1 VKQKNG
7 AKSQREQE
15 SPLISSFFFN
25 FHKGD
30 IVNNFCVR
38 MLSISLGLLSLL
50 GLNVQAD
57 TYPNKSIKLV
67 VPYTP
72 GGGTDILARM
82 LSRDLS
88 KALGVTVLIDN
99 KPGADGIIG
108 TDIVVKSPPDGY
120 TLLIDGTSQ
129 AYNVAFGKKL
139 PYLSSRDLEP
149 VAQTAIQQVLLVV
162 NTSLPINSVKEL
174 IAYAKANPGK
184 LSYGSSSNANTLPME
199 LLKISTGIDVVHI
212 PYRGSGPMLTD
223 LLGGQVQLAMSG
235 AAAPLPHVKAG
246 KLRVLGIGDS
256 VRSSSLPEFPTIAEA
271 GVPGFQT
278 IQWSG
283 IYAPKGTPSQIIEK
297 LNQEIVKI
305 LKTPEFKKQLAAAG
319 FDEVVGTN
327 TPEAWRKLVADEV
340 TKWSK
345 IVDEAKLKP
354 Q

>member
-1 VKQKNG
+1 M
-7 AKSQREQE
+7 
-15 SPLISSFFFN
+15 
-25 FHKGD
+25 
-30 IVNNFCVR
+30 NNICRRV
-38 MLSISLGLLSLL
+38 LSVSLVVLGLL

-57 TYPNKSIKLV
+57 PYPNKPIKLV

-82 LSRDLS
+82 LGRDLS
-88 KALGVTVLIDN
+88 KALGVAVLIDN
-99 KPGADGIIG
+99 KPGADGVIG

-129 AYNVAFGKKL
+129 AFNVAFGKKL

-162 NTSLPINSVKEL
+162 NAGLPIHSIKDL
-174 IAYAKANPGK
+174 IAHAKANPGK

-199 LLKISTGIDVVHI
+199 LLKMSTGIDVVHI

-235 AAAPLPHVKAG
+235 AAAPLPHVRAG

-256 VRSSSLPEFPTIAEA
+256 VRSPSLPEFPTIAEA
-271 GVPGFQT
+271 GVPGFET

-283 IYAPKGTPSQIIEK
+283 IYAPKGTPKPIIDK
-297 LNQEIVKI
+297 LNAEIVKI
-305 LKTPEFKKQLAAAG
+305 LKTSEFKKQLADAG
-319 FDEVVGTN
+319 FDDVTGSN

-340 TKWSK
+340 SKWSK
-345 IVDEAKLKP
+345 IVSEAKLKP

>member
-1 VKQKNG
+1 MKTIF
-7 AKSQREQE
+7 RC
-15 SPLISSFFFN
+15 L
-25 FHKGD
+25 
-30 IVNNFCVR
+30 
-38 MLSISLGLLSLL
+38 LSGCLVMLGLFSMS
-50 GLNVQAD
+50 VQAD
-57 TYPNKSIKLV
+57 PYPSKPIKLV

-82 LSRDLS
+82 LGRDLS
-88 KALGVTVLIDN
+88 KALGVAVLIDN
-99 KPGADGIIG
+99 KPGADGVIG

-129 AYNVAFGKKL
+129 AFNVAFGKKL

-162 NTSLPINSVKEL
+162 NAGLPINSVKDL
-174 IAYAKANPGK
+174 ITYAKANPGK

-199 LLKISTGIDVVHI
+199 LLKISTGIDIVHI

-235 AAAPLPHVKAG
+235 AAAPLPHVRAG

-256 VRSSSLPEFPTIAEA
+256 VRSPSLSEFPTIAEA
-271 GVPGFQT
+271 GVPGFET

-283 IYAPKGTPSQIIEK
+283 IYAPKGTPKPIIDK
-297 LNQEIVKI
+297 LNAEIVKI
-305 LKTPEFKKQLAAAG
+305 LKTPEFKKQLADAG
-319 FDEVVGTN
+319 FDDVTGPN

-345 IVDEAKLKP
+345 IVNEAKLKP

>member
-1 VKQKNG
+1 MKHYF
-7 AKSQREQE
+7 RR
-15 SPLISSFFFN
+15 I
-25 FHKGD
+25 
-30 IVNNFCVR
+30 CC
-38 MLSISLGLLSLL
+38 GLLVLFGLTS
-50 GLNVQAD
+50 LNVQAD
-57 TYPNKSIKLV
+57 PYPIKPIKLV

-82 LSRDLS
+82 LGRDLS
-88 KALGVTVLIDN
+88 KALGVSVLIDN

-108 TDIVVKSPPDGY
+108 TDIVVRSAPDGY
-120 TLLIDGTSQ
+120 TLLIDGTSK
-129 AYNVAFGKKL
+129 AFNVAFGKKL

-162 NTSLPINSVKEL
+162 NAGLPINSIKEL
-174 IAYAKANPGK
+174 VAYAKANPGK

-199 LLKISTGIDVVHI
+199 LLKISTGIDIVHI

-235 AAAPLPHVKAG
+235 AAAPLPHVRAG

-256 VRSSSLPEFPTIAEA
+256 VRSPSLSEFPTIAEA
-271 GVPGFQT
+271 GVPGFET

-283 IYAPKGTPSQIIEK
+283 IYAPKGTPKLIINK
-297 LNQEIVKI
+297 LNAEIVKI
-305 LKTPEFKKQLAAAG
+305 LKTPEFKKQLADAG
-319 FDEVVGTN
+319 FDDVTGPN

-345 IVDEAKLKP
+345 IVNEAKLKP